1 MLIKKIK
8 MKKIFLPLFLIF
20 ISSFLTEG
28 IAQQDPQFS
37 QNMFIKLPINPGYAG
52 TNGAICAT
60 AVYRTQWVGFDG
72 HPKTILFAVDAP
84 IPSLH
89 GGAGLTIVS
98 DRLGNFNFM
107 HVCGAFS
114 YHKTIGATGLLGIGL
129 ELGMLQSSV

>member
-1 MLIKKIK
+1 MRN
-8 MKKIFLPLFLIF
+8 FLLSLVLSLTVLFAF
-20 ISSFLTEG
+20 
-28 IAQQDPQFS
+28 AQQDPQFS
-37 QNMFIKLPINPGYAG
+37 QNMFIKLPNNPGYAG
-52 TNGAICAT
+52 ANGAICAT
-60 AVYRTQWVGFDG
+60 AVYRTQWVGFLG

-84 IPSLH
+84 VPSLH